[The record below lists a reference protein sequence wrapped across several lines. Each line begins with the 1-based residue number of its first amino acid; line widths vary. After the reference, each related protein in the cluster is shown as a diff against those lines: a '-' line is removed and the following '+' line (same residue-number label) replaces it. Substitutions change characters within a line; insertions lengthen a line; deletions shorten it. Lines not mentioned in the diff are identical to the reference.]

1 MNYTTLLGAEEVT
14 RAASNMRTAAQE
26 FGAAVGNFTYAL
38 ETHRRWMDDWL
49 QRFEEV
55 TSKIAPKEP
64 PS

>member
-1 MNYTTLLGAEEVT
+1 
-14 RAASNMRTAAQE
+14 MRTAAQE